1 MERDRTYSRVGRV
14 FHFACALA
22 ILLSPGVALGRVSSA
37 SPFTHAKK
45 CEFFRLAAFSMV
57 NFREQGK
64 TLGYG
69 MRMVAFQLSIYKALP
84 GEGSG
89 EGPGLEA
96 EYHVRFG
103 TGCRTDGPRH
113 LDGQKPQRSA
123 DPKRLGGQFRQPLMR
138 MACFRLELTPKSV

>member
-22 ILLSPGVALGRVSSA
+22 ILLLPGVALGRVSSA

-69 MRMVAFQLSIYKALP
+69 MRMVAFQLSIYKALS
-84 GEGSG
+84 GEGPG

-96 EYHVRFG
+96 EYTLGLAPDVERMGHDIWTVKNFNG
-103 TGCRTDGPRH
+103 EPIPRDLVNSFVSH
-113 LDGQKPQRSA
+113 SCGWPVFDWH
-123 DPKRLGGQFRQPLMR
+123 
-138 MACFRLELTPKSV
+138 